1 MSYCSRRCNSLVLPF
16 VTNQCLSCKRSELAF
31 HPTRHKWNPRENLPR
46 EFQRVQ
52 RLRGNRKPL
61 FWLVKHFHL
70 DLCIAL
76 NARPRESSKP
86 TVARAAHSCQL
97 QIHSV
102 PSDANISYT
111 DFSGVVFCVSSGA
124 HPCAAIEKSSCS
136 SILSV
141 PISPHHKS
149 PSKRL
154 HRRRCSMIR

>member
-16 VTNQCLSCKRSELAF
+16 VTNQCLSCKRSEFAF

-61 FWLVKHFHL
+61 FWLVKDLHL

-76 NARPRESSKP
+76 NGGPRESSKP

-97 QIHSV
+97 QI
-102 PSDANISYT
+102 T
-111 DFSGVVFCVSSGA
+111 VSRMT
-124 HPCAAIEKSSCS
+124 
-136 SILSV
+136 
-141 PISPHHKS
+141 PISATLISSASYSASQVEHTRAPL
-149 PSKRL
+149 SKNRPVGQSYL
-154 HRRRCSMIR
+154 FRSRRTTNHRRKDCIAGAAV